1 MSTKLGRKKNQLL
14 ALTRSKGF
22 VKYFQNTSWLV
33 VDRVVN
39 LAIAFGVGVLVARY
53 LGPGDYGLL
62 SFATSVGGFFVVV
75 GGLGLEAIVIRE
87 LLNQPKA
94 KPNILGSAVGL
105 RLLSSGSALVLYTI
119 FGLLFI
125 QDRLIFW
132 MIFFQIAS
140 IVLDAATVITYYFQ
154 SQVQA
159 KFTARVTVFK
169 IASLAIV
176 KLLLIWGGFPLI
188 YFAAMTLLESLI
200 GMAGLVWIFSQKGGV
215 RFSQWTFD
223 RQYAVS
229 LLQDAWPLMFSG
241 FVIFVYNQSDVI
253 MIKYLLG
260 NEGAGE
266 YTVAFKFTSI
276 WFFVGT
282 IACSSLF
289 PAIVNAKK
297 NSERLYQDRILQLM
311 RLLAGLGLGIA
322 IFVSLISHWMI
333 AILYGNAYQNAA
345 SVIDIQIWS
354 IIFVFI
360 GVVASRWYIVENLQK
375 LNLQRT
381 ILGAVINVI
390 LNFWLIPVM
399 GIVGAA
405 VATLAAQSVASFFG
419 NAISARTR
427 SLFFMQCKALTLFW
441 K

>member
-1 MSTKLGRKKNQLL
+1 MSTKLGRKKDQLL

-53 LGPGDYGLL
+53 LGPSDYGLL
-62 SFATSVGGFFVVV
+62 SFATSIGGFFMVL

-87 LLNQPKA
+87 LINQPEA
-94 KPNILGSAVGL
+94 RASVLGSAIGV
-105 RLLSSGSALVLYTI
+105 RLLTSGTALVLYTL
-119 FGLLFI
+119 FGALFMQDTLL
-125 QDRLIFW
+125 FW
-132 MIFFQIAS
+132 MIFFQIAA
-140 IVLDAATVITYYFQ
+140 VMLDAANVITHYFQ

-159 KFTARVTVFK
+159 KYTARITVIK
-169 IASLAIV
+169 IASLAVV
-176 KLLLIWGGFPLI
+176 KLLLIWGEFPLI
-188 YFAAMTLLESLI
+188 YFAAITLLESLI
-200 GMAGLVWIFSQKGGV
+200 ALVGLVWIFRQKSV
-215 RFSQWTFD
+215 IRISEWKFN
-223 RQYAVS
+223 RQHAVS

-241 FVIFVYNQSDVI
+241 FVVFVYNQSDVI

-297 NSERLYQDRILQLM
+297 SSESLYRERILQLM
-311 RLLAGLGLGIA
+311 RLLTGLGLGIA
-322 IFVSLISHWMI
+322 IFVSLISRWMI
-333 AILYGNAYQNAA
+333 TTLYGDAYQNAA

-354 IIFVFI
+354 IIFVFV

-381 ILGAVINVI
+381 VLGAIINVI
-390 LNFWLIPVM
+390 LNFWLIPIM

-405 VATLAAQSVASFFG
+405 IATLAAQVVASFLG

-427 SLFFMQCKALTLFW
+427 SIFFMQAKALTLFW